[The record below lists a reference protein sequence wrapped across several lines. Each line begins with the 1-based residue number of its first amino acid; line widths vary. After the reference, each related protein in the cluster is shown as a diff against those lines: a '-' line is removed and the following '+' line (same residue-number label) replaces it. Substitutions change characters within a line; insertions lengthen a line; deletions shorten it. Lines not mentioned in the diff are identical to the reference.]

1 MDEDGLSNEQVEK
14 VLQLQDLTGIEDINV
29 CRDMLVRHQW
39 DLEASFTFILWHTF
53 FFHIHVSLMI
63 AWHLSRSR
71 FRSK

>member
-39 DLEASFTFILWHTF
+39 DLEASFTFIL
-53 FFHIHVSLMI
+53 
-63 AWHLSRSR
+63 
-71 FRSK
+71 